1 MTLRVTAIMSYR
13 IVFVIIIDDILIR
26 VDDND
31 SSIGDCQTSLEVGFS

>member
-1 MTLRVTAIMSYR
+1 MTLRVTAIMSYG

-31 SSIGDCQTSLEVGFS
+31 SIGDCQTSLEVGFS